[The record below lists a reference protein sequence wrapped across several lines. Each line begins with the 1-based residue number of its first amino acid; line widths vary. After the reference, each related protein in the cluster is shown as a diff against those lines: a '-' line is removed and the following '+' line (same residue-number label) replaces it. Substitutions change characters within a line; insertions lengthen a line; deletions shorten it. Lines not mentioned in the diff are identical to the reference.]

1 MARSGPMVDGCR
13 APVVSSGQRRDVDFR
28 PDEVLLQ
35 RIVNGRARP
44 GRQASI
50 EPDGQEIDHLSTAAA
65 GPESVS

>member
-1 MARSGPMVDGCR
+1 MARSGPMVARRGAR
-13 APVVSSGQRRDVDFR
+13 VVSSNKLRDVDFS

-65 GPESVS
+65 GPELVS